1 MSSVGRN
8 VVLIGPMGAGK
19 SAVGRALASIMGMQ
33 FIDTDLLIE
42 ERCGADI
49 PWIFDIEGEQGF
61 RRRETAVL
69 KEISTVANSV
79 IATGGGVVTVPEN
92 HLLLKQAGKVVY
104 LSAPV
109 DVLFRRVAKDKSRPL
124 LQVENPRAAYKELFK
139 QRDPIYRQLADV
151 IYQGSEN
158 TSPQEVAKKLAERV
172 LEI

>member
-1 MSSVGRN
+1 MSSTGDN

-19 SAVGRALASIMGMQ
+19 SAVGRALANILGMQ

-42 ERCGADI
+42 DRCGADI

-69 KEISTVANSV
+69 EEISTISNSV

-92 HLLLKQAGKVVY
+92 HILLKKAGKVVY

-124 LQVENPRAAYKELFK
+124 LQVENPRAAYEELFK

-151 IYQGSEN
+151 IYQGGEN
-158 TSPQEVAKKLAERV
+158 TSPQEVARKLAERV